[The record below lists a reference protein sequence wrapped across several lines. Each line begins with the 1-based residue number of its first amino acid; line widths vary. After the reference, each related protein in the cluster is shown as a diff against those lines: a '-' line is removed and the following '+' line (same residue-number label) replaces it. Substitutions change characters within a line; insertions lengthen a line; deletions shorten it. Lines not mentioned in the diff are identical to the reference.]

1 MSQLTEAKFLRDF
14 AQQQMNI
21 VHEAGEQRHIRFA
34 RPGSNCMS
42 FNLTTVPG
50 YLMIT
55 GDMGAW
61 TFTRLRDMFEF
72 FRVHP
77 PERYGPGLHINLGYW
92 SEKLTACDCNGSH
105 PSDGAQEFDA
115 KKFAAIVRRQGKDL
129 LREAKADGHD
139 KEDRAEM
146 LEELRELLSDI
157 DGEDE
162 HEAYHLANDWSHRIG
177 QSVYT
182 FSDLWDNNFKSYRRS
197 FVWACYAI
205 AWGIQRYDA
214 AKAAEKP
221 EQAAA

>member
-1 MSQLTEAKFLRDF
+1 MNQLTEATFLRDV
-14 AQQQMNI
+14 AQHQMTI
-21 VHEAGEQRHIRFA
+21 VHEAGEVRHIRFA
-34 RPGSNCMS
+34 RPGTNHLS

-72 FRVHP
+72 FRT
-77 PERYGPGLHINLGYW
+77 PERYGPGLHINLSYW
-92 SEKLTACDCNGSH
+92 SEKLTACDCSGRH
-105 PSDGAQEFDA
+105 PSDGATEFDRE
-115 KKFAAIVRRQGKDL
+115 KFAAIVRRQGKDL

-139 KEDRAEM
+139 KEHRAAM
-146 LEELRELLSDI
+146 LEDLRELLSDI
-157 DGEDE
+157 DTDDE
-162 HEAYHLANDWSHRIG
+162 HHAYRCANEWSFRIG
-177 QSVYT
+177 QTRYR
-182 FSDLWDNNFKSYRRS
+182 FSDLWDHDFRSYAHS

-205 AWGIQRYDA
+205 AWGIQQYDA